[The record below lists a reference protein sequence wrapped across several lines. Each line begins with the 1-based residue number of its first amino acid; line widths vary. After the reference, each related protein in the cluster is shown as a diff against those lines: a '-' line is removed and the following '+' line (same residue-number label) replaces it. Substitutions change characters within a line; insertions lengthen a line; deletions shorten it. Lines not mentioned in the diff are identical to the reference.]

1 MELCGDVVQSLSEYL
16 GLEDLQA
23 QCDFP
28 NEVNRLNFQIL
39 FFFHAQVFQIS
50 RLESLLEKADELQSV
65 RQRLSAELADN
76 SGLIRTLVVR
86 AEDAR
91 LMMDM

>member
-1 MELCGDVVQSLSEYL
+1 MNTLIYC
-16 GLEDLQA
+16 
-23 QCDFP
+23 
-28 NEVNRLNFQIL
+28 
-39 FFFHAQVFQIS
+39 
-50 RLESLLEKADELQSV
+50 

-91 LMMDM
+91 LMMDMY

>member
-1 MELCGDVVQSLSEYL
+1 MARLLTC
-16 GLEDLQA
+16 
-23 QCDFP
+23 
-28 NEVNRLNFQIL
+28 NR
-39 FFFHAQVFQIS
+39 QIS